1 MKPACGAVQRN
12 AVCRCESSLTS
23 PKPTVGS
30 PKNQHK
36 YQFETLQLSS
46 PETQALCYPR
56 KTKPQTEHLLLRL
69 ASDFSSLSLQF
80 HSPWWSTAGFVNF
93 SKQSTQSPDT
103 NSTGH
108 PAPRHWVI
116 QQHQGTLMAAV
127 KLGVS
132 KSVKIMLNIYVCSF
146 EGPKV
151 CKKKKICSLAHAPFP
166 KTHIFSYLDN
176 NLLLLLDPVP
186 GLATEQETV
195 PMVPYLHS
203 NNKTRHD
210 LLHLQSTR
218 SSDCVRS

>member
-1 MKPACGAVQRN
+1 
-12 AVCRCESSLTS
+12 
-23 PKPTVGS
+23 
-30 PKNQHK
+30 
-36 YQFETLQLSS
+36 
-46 PETQALCYPR
+46 
-56 KTKPQTEHLLLRL
+56 
-69 ASDFSSLSLQF
+69 
-80 HSPWWSTAGFVNF
+80 
-93 SKQSTQSPDT
+93 
-103 NSTGH
+103 
-108 PAPRHWVI
+108 
-116 QQHQGTLMAAV
+116 MAAV

-132 KSVKIMLNIYVCSF
+132 KSVKIMLNTYVCSF